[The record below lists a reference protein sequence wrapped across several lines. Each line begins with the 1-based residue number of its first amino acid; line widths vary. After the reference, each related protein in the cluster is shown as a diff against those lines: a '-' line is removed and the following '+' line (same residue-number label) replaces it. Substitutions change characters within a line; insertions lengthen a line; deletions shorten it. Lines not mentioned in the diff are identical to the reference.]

1 MNPKFFTVE
10 EANALVGFL
19 DAAIDRI
26 RRNRQ
31 RQLWLQEEI
40 SILQLIVGCG
50 AEEGNDDRVEFDE
63 KVMQL
68 ETVEREIKRARA
80 AICDAGCILKDEEHG
95 LIDFFSIQN
104 NTVVYLSWRQGE
116 NAVGYWRSIREPDG
130 NERRP
135 LEETR
140 SK

>member
-10 EANALVGFL
+10 EANGLIGFL
-19 DAAIDRI
+19 DAAVDRI
-26 RRNRQ
+26 RRNHQ

-50 AEEGNDDRVEFDE
+50 AEDGNDDRIEFDE
-63 KVMQL
+63 KVAQL

-80 AICDAGCILKDEEHG
+80 AICDAGCILMNEEQG
-95 LIDFFSIQN
+95 LVDFFSIQN

-116 NAVGYWRSIREPDG
+116 DAIGYWRSIREPDG

-135 LEETR
+135 LEVSP

>member
-10 EANALVGFL
+10 ESDALIGFL

-26 RRNRQ
+26 KRNRQ

-50 AEEGNDDRVEFDE
+50 AEEGSDDRVQFDE
-63 KVMQL
+63 KVTEL

-80 AICDAGCILKDEEHG
+80 AIGDAGCILKNEEQG

-104 NTVVYLSWRQGE
+104 NAVVYLSWRQGE
-116 NAVGYWRSIREPDG
+116 DAVRYWRSIREPDG

-135 LEETR
+135 LEGSP